1 MQIFIIVISCLNIL
15 ILGVL
20 FFNLKKIGQNI
31 NAKIKDEF
39 INSFQKL
46 VDMVNNFNKTN
57 REEINT
63 TLERLSKN
71 LEEKFEKLREEN
83 VKQLEKM
90 REIVEEKI
98 QDTLQKRIGESFKIV
113 NNQLEQVQRGLGEM
127 QNLAKGVGD
136 LKKVLSNIKVRGTWG
151 EIQLESIL
159 EHILTSEQYDKNVE
173 IKKNGQRVEFAIKLP
188 GKEEGKHVYL
198 PIDSKFPQE
207 SYLKMLEAY
216 EKSDISEVERLRAEL
231 QKSINKFAEDIS
243 KKYISPPITTDFAI
257 MFLPTEGLYAEVL
270 RFPGKVEEIQRKYRI
285 IITGPTTLSALLN
298 SLRIGFKTL
307 AIEKR
312 SSEVWKIL
320 AAVKTEF
327 IKFGNLIERLKK
339 QVNTISNTLEQTD
352 KRTKIMEKKLKDVEK
367 LPEEEAKK
375 IIELEE

>member
-1 MQIFIIVISCLNIL
+1 MQILIIIL
-15 ILGVL
+15 ISFLIAIFI
-20 FFNLKKIGQNI
+20 FFIFYFKKSNENI
-31 NAKIKDEF
+31 NLKIKDEF

-46 VDMVNNFNKTN
+46 VEMVNNFNKSS
-57 REEINT
+57 RDEINT
-63 TLERLSKN
+63 TLDRISKN

-83 VKQLEKM
+83 SRQLEKM
-90 REIVEEKI
+90 REIVESKI
-98 QDTLQKRIGESFKIV
+98 QDTLQKRIGQSFEMV
-113 NNQLEQVQRGLGEM
+113 NKQLEQVQRGLGEM

-151 EIQLESIL
+151 EIQLENIL
-159 EHILTSEQYDKNVE
+159 EQILTPDQFDKNVE
-173 IKKNGQRVEFAIKLP
+173 IKNNQRVEFAIKLP
-188 GKEEGKHVYL
+188 GKEDGKIIYL

-207 SYLKMLEAY
+207 SYIKMIDAY
-216 EKSDISEVERLRAEL
+216 EKGDIAEVEKLRIEL
-231 QKSINKFAEDIS
+231 QRAINKFAEDIN
-243 KKYISPPITTDFAI
+243 KKYINPPFTTDFAI

-270 RFPGKVEEIQRKYRI
+270 KFPGKVEEIQRKYRI
-285 IITGPTTLSALLN
+285 VITGPTTLAALLN

-327 IKFGNLIERLKK
+327 IKFGEMIEKLKK

-352 KRTKIMEKKLKDVEK
+352 KRTKIMEKKLKEVEQ
-367 LPEEEAKK
+367 LPEEEVKK
-375 IIELEE
+375 IIEIE

>member
-1 MQIFIIVISCLNIL
+1 MNLEIIIL
-15 ILGVL
+15 IV
-20 FFNLKKIGQNI
+20 FFATILIIIFFAKKKISDN
-31 NAKIKDEF
+31 IKDEF
-39 INSFQKL
+39 INSFHKL
-46 VDMVNNFNKTN
+46 IETVNNFNKTN
-57 REEINT
+57 RDEINS
-63 TLERLSKN
+63 TLDRISKN
-71 LEEKFEKLREEN
+71 LEEKFEKLREDN
-83 VKQLEKM
+83 IKQLEKM

-113 NNQLEQVQRGLGEM
+113 NSQLEQVQRGLGEM

-151 EIQLESIL
+151 EIQLENIL
-159 EHILTSEQYDKNVE
+159 EHILTPEQYDKNVE

-188 GKEEGKHVYL
+188 GKEEGKTVYL

-207 SYLKMLEAY
+207 SYLKMLDAY
-216 EKSDISEVERLRAEL
+216 EKGDIVEVEKLRAEL

-243 KKYISPPITTDFAI
+243 KKYISPPLTTDFAI

-270 RFPGKVEEIQRKYRI
+270 KFPGKVEEIQRKYRI

-327 IKFGNLIERLKK
+327 IKFGELIEKLKK

-352 KRTKIMEKKLKDVEK
+352 KRTKIMERKLKEVEK

-375 IIELEE
+375 VIK

>member
-1 MQIFIIVISCLNIL
+1 MQILIIIL
-15 ILGVL
+15 ISFLIAIFI
-20 FFNLKKIGQNI
+20 FFIFYFKKSNENI
-31 NAKIKDEF
+31 NLKIKDEF

-46 VDMVNNFNKTN
+46 VEMVNNFNKSS
-57 REEINT
+57 RDEINT
-63 TLERLSKN
+63 TLDRISKN

-83 VKQLEKM
+83 SRQLEKM
-90 REIVEEKI
+90 REIVESKI
-98 QDTLQKRIGESFKIV
+98 QDTLQKRIGQSFEMV
-113 NNQLEQVQRGLGEM
+113 NKQLEQVQRGLGEM

-151 EIQLESIL
+151 EIQLENIL
-159 EHILTSEQYDKNVE
+159 EQILTPDQFDKNVE
-173 IKKNGQRVEFAIKLP
+173 IKNNQRVEFAIKLP
-188 GKEEGKHVYL
+188 GKEDGKIIYL

-207 SYLKMLEAY
+207 SYIKMIDAY
-216 EKSDISEVERLRAEL
+216 EKGDIAEVEKLRIEL
-231 QKSINKFAEDIS
+231 QRAINKFAEDIN
-243 KKYISPPITTDFAI
+243 KKYINPPFTTDFAI

-270 RFPGKVEEIQRKYRI
+270 KFPGKVEEIQRKYRI
-285 IITGPTTLSALLN
+285 VITGPTTLAALLN

-327 IKFGNLIERLKK
+327 IKFGEMIEKLKK

-352 KRTKIMEKKLKDVEK
+352 KRTKIMERKLKEVEQ
-367 LPEEEAKK
+367 LPEEEVKK
-375 IIELEE
+375 IIEIE

>member
-1 MQIFIIVISCLNIL
+1 MEILLIIIACLLVIILGFL
-15 ILGVL
+15 ILN
-20 FFNLKKIGQNI
+20 FKNI
-31 NAKIKDEF
+31 NTKIKDEF

-57 REEINT
+57 RDEINT
-63 TLERLSKN
+63 TLERLTKN
-71 LEEKFEKLREEN
+71 LEEKFEKLIEEN

-159 EHILTSEQYDKNVE
+159 EHILTPEQYDKNIE
-173 IKKNGQRVEFAIKLP
+173 IKRNGQRVEFAIKLP

-216 EKSDISEVERLRAEL
+216 EKSDINEVERLRIEL

-270 RFPGKVEEIQRKYRI
+270 KFPGKVEEIQRKYRI

-327 IKFGNLIERLKK
+327 IKFGDLIEKLKK

>member
-1 MQIFIIVISCLNIL
+1 MNLEIL
-15 ILGVL
+15 ILII
-20 FFNLKKIGQNI
+20 FFVFISIIILLAKKKISEN
-31 NAKIKDEF
+31 IKDEF

-46 VDMVNNFNKTN
+46 VDIVNNFNKTN
-57 REEINT
+57 RDEINL
-63 TLERLSKN
+63 TLERISKN

-83 VKQLEKM
+83 TRQLEKM
-90 REIVEEKI
+90 RAIVEEKI

-113 NNQLEQVQRGLGEM
+113 NSQLEQVQRGLGEM

-159 EHILTSEQYDKNVE
+159 EQILTPEQYDKNVE

-188 GKEEGKHVYL
+188 GKEDGKTIYL

-207 SYLKMLEAY
+207 SYLKMLDEY
-216 EKSDISEVERLRAEL
+216 EKGNIVEVEKIRLEL

-243 KKYISPPITTDFAI
+243 KKYIAPPTTTDFAI

-270 RFPGKVEEIQRKYRI
+270 KFPGKVEEIQRKHRI

-327 IKFGNLIERLKK
+327 IKFGELIEKLKK

-352 KRTKIMEKKLKDVEK
+352 KRTKIMERKLKEVEK

-375 IIELEE
+375 IIELE

>member
-1 MQIFIIVISCLNIL
+1 MLLEIVSLSLFLVCIL
-15 ILGVL
+15 IVL
-20 FFNLKKIGQNI
+20 FFYFRKLDEN
-31 NAKIKDEF
+31 IKDEF

-46 VDMVNNFNKTN
+46 VDIVNNFNRTN
-57 REEINT
+57 RDEISS
-63 TLERLSKN
+63 TLERISKN

-83 VKQLEKM
+83 SKQLEKM
-90 REIVEEKI
+90 RLVVEEKI
-98 QDTLQKRIGESFKIV
+98 QDTLQKRIGESFKMV
-113 NNQLEQVQRGLGEM
+113 NSQLEQVQRGLGEM

-159 EHILTSEQYDKNVE
+159 EQILTPEQYDKNVE

-188 GKEEGKHVYL
+188 GRDESKTIYL

-207 SYLKMLEAY
+207 TYIKMLEAY
-216 EKSDISEVERLRAEL
+216 EKGDIVGVEKLRSDL
-231 QKSINKFAEDIS
+231 QKSIKKFAEDIS

-270 RFPGKVEEIQRKYRI
+270 KFPGKVEEIQREYRI

-327 IKFGNLIERLKK
+327 IKFGELIEKLKK

-352 KRTKIMEKKLKDVEK
+352 KRTKIMEKKLKEIEK
-367 LPEEEAKK
+367 LPEEESKK
-375 IIELEE
+375 VIGVEE

>member
-1 MQIFIIVISCLNIL
+1 MLLEIVSLSLFLVCIL
-15 ILGVL
+15 IVL
-20 FFNLKKIGQNI
+20 FFYFRKLDEN
-31 NAKIKDEF
+31 IKDEF

-46 VDMVNNFNKTN
+46 VDIVNNFNRTN
-57 REEINT
+57 RDEISS
-63 TLERLSKN
+63 TLERISKN

-83 VKQLEKM
+83 SKQLEKM
-90 REIVEEKI
+90 RLVVEEKI

-113 NNQLEQVQRGLGEM
+113 NSQLEQVQRGLGEM

-159 EHILTSEQYDKNVE
+159 EQILTPEQYDKNVE

-188 GKEEGKHVYL
+188 GKEEGKTIYL

-207 SYLKMLEAY
+207 TYLKMLDAY
-216 EKSDISEVERLRAEL
+216 ELGNFDEVEKLRLEL
-231 QKSINKFAEDIS
+231 QKSIKKFAEDIS

-270 RFPGKVEEIQRKYRI
+270 KFPGKVEEIQREYRI

-327 IKFGNLIERLKK
+327 IKFGELIEKLKK

-352 KRTKIMEKKLKDVEK
+352 KRTKIMEKKLKEIEK
-367 LPEEEAKK
+367 LPEEESKK
-375 IIELEE
+375 VIGVEE